1 MTEAIS
7 RLWTTDNIVLMHQ
20 FLVPASGLT
29 NPDKLFF
36 QHMII
41 LMKIQF
47 NFCKKYSAC
56 LMLDVLLMP
65 IFLPIFCFSLTRA
78 GHLREWT
85 LRECAVF
92 NNWKCFMNKTL
103 SGHLQELKT
112 KQKSSWVIPKVV
124 AVACRSGR
132 LICFSSQSHSSIRV
146 LQRWL

>member
-7 RLWTTDNIVLMHQ
+7 RLWTTDNIGLMHQ

-41 LMKIQF
+41 LTKIQF

-65 IFLPIFCFSLTRA
+65 IFLPIFCFSLTI
-78 GHLREWT
+78 
-85 LRECAVF
+85 
-92 NNWKCFMNKTL
+92 
-103 SGHLQELKT
+103 EL
-112 KQKSSWVIPKVV
+112 V
-124 AVACRSGR
+124 AYENELLENVQ
-132 LICFSSQSHSSIRV
+132 FSITESV
-146 LQRWL
+146 DLYE